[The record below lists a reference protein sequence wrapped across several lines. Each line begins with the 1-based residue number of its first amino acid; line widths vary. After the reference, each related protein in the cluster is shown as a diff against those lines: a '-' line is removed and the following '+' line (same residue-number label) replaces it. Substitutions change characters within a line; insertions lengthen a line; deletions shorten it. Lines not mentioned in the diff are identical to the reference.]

1 MEIEFDVKITSNI
14 LYDYM
19 LRHTYSSLSG
29 LTGSLVGVL
38 MLMLFAS
45 NRQPICLI
53 IGAVILLYL
62 PWTLFIK
69 SKQQALNTPAFKK
82 PLHYRLSDEGIE
94 VSQDGTTEKMGWE
107 NMYRAVSTT
116 HSIVV
121 YTTRTSACIFP
132 KKDLGEPVQ
141 SDRDHLDTYA
151 AKESKDQRLITKR
164 QSNESTGS
172 GRTRKWNRAG
182 CQGLQNIEYRY
193 EEA

>member
-1 MEIEFDVKITSNI
+1 MELEFDVRITANI

-82 PLHYRLSDEGIE
+82 PLHYRLTDEGIE

-132 KKDLGEPVQ
+132 KKDLGENRYKVI
-141 SDRDHLDTYA
+141 
-151 AKESKDQRLITKR
+151 EII
-164 QSNESTGS
+164 STHMPPKKVKIRG
-172 GRTRKWNRAG
+172 
-182 CQGLQNIEYRY
+182 
-193 EEA
+193 

>member
-121 YTTRTSACIFP
+121 YTARTSACIFR
-132 KKDLGEPVQ
+132 KRIWGEPVQ
-141 SDRDHLDTYA
+141 SDRDHLHTYA

-164 QSNESTGS
+164 QSDESTGS
-172 GRTRKWNRAG
+172 SRTREWNRAG
-182 CQGLQNIEYRY
+182 CQGLQNIDMRKRK
-193 EEA
+193 A